1 MRYKHF
7 TKQDRNEISILLKKG
22 YSHRDTAKAL
32 GKHHSSVSREIK
44 KNSVKGRY
52 NPVKAQHKSRLR
64 KRMSR
69 FEWKKIREHPW
80 LERYL
85 QNRLVAG
92 WSPEKIAGRL
102 KLENNHKEIVSFKT
116 IYNYLASP
124 FGKEYRQYLKYKRP
138 WKKQKKQGKREHIKD
153 RVFIENRPVIID
165 NRARIGDFEGDTMGK
180 PRTGKETLVVLV
192 DRKSRY
198 LLAKKVPRLRY
209 SIEGFK
215 ELLETVSTVKSLTF
229 DNGVENTRY
238 QALKT
243 NTYFCH
249 PYSAWEKGS
258 VENTI
263 GLIRDYIP
271 KKSRLESYSPEYISA
286 IVERLNNTP
295 KNCLGFRTPNEVFQG
310 RNINT
315 ISLRERCA

>member
-7 TKQDRNEISILLKKG
+7 TKQDRYEISILLSKG
-22 YSHRDTAKAL
+22 YSQKDIADVL
-32 GKHHSSVSREIK
+32 GKNPSSVSREVRN
-44 KNSVKGRY
+44 NSVKGRY
-52 NPVKAQHKSRLR
+52 DPNKAQHKARVRRLYA
-64 KRMSR
+64 K

-80 LERYL
+80 LEKYV
-85 QNRLVAG
+85 QTRLISG

-102 KLENNHKEIVSFKT
+102 KLENDHKEIVSFKT
-116 IYNYLASP
+116 IYNYLTSP
-124 FGKEYRQYLKYKRP
+124 FGKKYRRFLKYKRP
-138 WKKQKKQGKREHIKD
+138 KKKLKQGKREHIKD
-153 RVFIENRPVIID
+153 RVFIESRPVVID

-198 LLAKKVPRLRY
+198 LLAKKVSRLCY

-215 ELLETVSTVKSLTF
+215 ELLETVSVVKSLTL
-229 DNGVENTRY
+229 DNGVENARY
-238 QALKT
+238 QELKT

-286 IVERLNNTP
+286 IVQRLNNAP
-295 KNCLGFRTPNEVFQG
+295 KKCLGFRTPNEIFYE

-315 ISLRERCA
+315 ISLREGCT